1 MDTPKRKLSRREKA
15 ARASA
20 RATKLKAAKM
30 RTPRELSEILGIGI
44 NPGLCRARPRGSPR
58 CRSFWH
64 ALVDSRSGDRA
75 ARQRRAPERGLKKNA
90 PATNRGVCISGF
102 LERTLGATGSQV
114 TSRKPSPWGSRP
126 LRSAKLSPKGLR

>member
-1 MDTPKRKLSRREKA
+1 MIMDTPKRKLSRREKA

-90 PATNRGVCISGF
+90 PANGGACISG
-102 LERTLGATGSQV
+102 A
-114 TSRKPSPWGSRP
+114 
-126 LRSAKLSPKGLR
+126 